1 VFFEAFRNQ
10 LIAEL
15 GTKVRIV
22 KSTETT
28 GKVEIEYYSIDD
40 LERLYELFSGK
51 EQPKPPYR
59 RKNRNSLCEACVFS
73 DRRWNG
79 ECTYIMKGN

>member
-1 VFFEAFRNQ
+1 MFFEAFRNQ
-10 LIAEL
+10 LIANL

-51 EQPKPPYR
+51 EQPKAALS
-59 RKNRNSLCEACVFS
+59 KKKQKFTV
-73 DRRWNG
+73 
-79 ECTYIMKGN
+79 